1 MNKQAVSVTLA
12 VENLR
17 WLQAQAL
24 ARRSR
29 SLSATLDQI
38 LSEARGRSGP
48 ARSVVGALTIDE
60 SDPELLDADRVLRGL
75 FQGSAG
81 ARTPRARPPRT
92 RKARRD

>member
-17 WLQAQAL
+17 WLQAQSL

-48 ARSVVGALTIDE
+48 ARSVVGAVTVDE

-75 FQGSAG
+75 FQASLGGRPTPARP
-81 ARTPRARPPRT
+81 ARTRRAPRG
-92 RKARRD
+92 